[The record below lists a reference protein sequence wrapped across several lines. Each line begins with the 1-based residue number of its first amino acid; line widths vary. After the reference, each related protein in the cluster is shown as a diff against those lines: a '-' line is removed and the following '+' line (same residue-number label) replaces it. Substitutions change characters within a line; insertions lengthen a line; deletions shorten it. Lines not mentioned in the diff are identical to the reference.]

1 MLKKKYN
8 NRPSLSQ
15 SPATQLSY
23 HHSIDQTP
31 NKINTVISK
40 IFLQEKY
47 FPNLK
52 ICSFWLSKQYHADKY
67 EVSDTLNGGGVLQ
80 FTPSNQKVFKGK
92 DLYLWHLAFGV
103 VMLNKSVDE

>member
-67 EVSDTLNGGGVLQ
+67 EVSDTLNGGGGAAIYTFQPEGLQ
-80 FTPSNQKVFKGK
+80 GQGFVS
-92 DLYLWHLAFGV
+92 LAPGIWCC
-103 VMLNKSVDE
+103 DAE